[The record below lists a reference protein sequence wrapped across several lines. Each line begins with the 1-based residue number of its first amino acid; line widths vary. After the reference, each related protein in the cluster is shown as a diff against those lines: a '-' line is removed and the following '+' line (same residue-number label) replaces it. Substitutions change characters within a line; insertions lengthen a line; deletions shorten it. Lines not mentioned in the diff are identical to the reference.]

1 MSRTLF
7 DGLNKQ
13 TEYESKL
20 AICEHAGE
28 STVPKELTSFSAP
41 PLSIRGS
48 NLYAK
53 RQFRVLVSLIY
64 QNTRRGCGVDR
75 EKSLKLGAVQG
86 F

>member
-1 MSRTLF
+1 MTILRKRIIFQHKDYPRGKTL
-7 DGLNKQ
+7 
-13 TEYESKL
+13 
-20 AICEHAGE
+20 
-28 STVPKELTSFSAP
+28 P
-41 PLSIRGS
+41 

>member
-1 MSRTLF
+1 MTILRKRIIFQHKDYPRGKTL
-7 DGLNKQ
+7 
-13 TEYESKL
+13 
-20 AICEHAGE
+20 
-28 STVPKELTSFSAP
+28 P
-41 PLSIRGS
+41 

-64 QNTRRGCGVDR
+64 QNTRRVRGVDR